1 MSDYGIKTY
10 ADLAE
15 TCGNMV
21 LANEMAK
28 RPFELVS
35 GDWAP
40 WEEIFQWHII
50 QDPSFVMEHTGEPVF
65 YDEELDLYVLGVNHL
80 GTAWQLVP
88 APKIYD

>member
-28 RPFELVS
+28 RPLEHES

-40 WEEIFQWHII
+40 WEEYFQRYII
-50 QDPSFVMEHTGEPVF
+50 QDTTFVMEHTDEPVF

-88 APKIYD
+88 APIIYD